1 VDQFIGESTS
11 SFETQIL
18 NARRY
23 NITPEQSRQ
32 ALGKCPTRRAS
43 SPWFIFVGNGFFPQ
57 FSEGAWTKLKR
68 RISLHKSDR
77 SNLLN
82 PSVLSVDIKSFSELS
97 RDFLNLL
104 L

>member
-1 VDQFIGESTS
+1 MATEVSADFKRHVSCLIVALQFYPQMAIKMIHDFPPNMVLFLILST
-11 SFETQIL
+11 
-18 NARRY
+18 
-23 NITPEQSRQ
+23 
-32 ALGKCPTRRAS
+32 S

-82 PSVLSVDIKSFSELS
+82 PSVQL
-97 RDFLNLL
+97 
-104 L
+104 